1 MGLAISR
8 AGRRGASAGPGR
20 GRPALAPLF
29 AALLAG
35 GLAFEATGEP
45 ATPST
50 TSTPE
55 SPAAGERDPFA
66 GVESMTVWGVETGYV
81 PTLEGASTSLIVF
94 DDFVAENKSLAD
106 TLSEAAG
113 VSVRRFGGIADRSEL
128 SIRGATPSQS
138 VVTIDGIRANSIL
151 TGGLDLSQSCVPLLE
166 SVEVTKGAGGLT
178 EGSGAIGG
186 VVNLVTRSGS
196 AGPTTRGQLS
206 GGAFDTWTG
215 SLLHAGDWKELDYA
229 AGYCGLSTRGDFE
242 FARPV
247 VRSDGVVTR
256 FEPDT
261 ATRINNE
268 RVIHNVNLALGVPLG
283 RGQLRLTNVASYASG
298 GEPGLDS
305 GDGPTA
311 GQLRHAHSRNLSQ
324 LAQLRWEGPSPTGL
338 GEEAS
343 VAVFDRFQRARFRDP
358 DADFTAPI
366 DLDTRLATIG
376 LRARDRWT
384 VPILDRLPVTHLGFD
399 VSNDRLRS
407 NDRNGRSRTN
417 LGAYLGETIPLL
429 PERLDLIG
437 AARLDWTGDFDP
449 KLLPDVAL
457 VATPANWIRL
467 KTQFVGSYRAP
478 TFDELYHPDR
488 GYIRGNPDLDP
499 EQAWTINGGV
509 ELDLAK
515 LGPFSALHLELEG
528 FRREIDESITW
539 ILISP
544 RTIAPINTGPAR
556 STGFELGFSFEL
568 TRFVGI
574 SLNHTFIDSERE
586 QTGEKLP
593 GQARH
598 DTFARLRI
606 GPEASWKLVAELQH
620 VSTIPVSEGGSRV
633 LPSRLVAN
641 LSASYDLAK
650 LRFVRFA
657 RPRAVWVFFD
667 LNNVSD
673 EAVRDSVSFPQPG
686 RNATAGIDLRW

>member
-1 MGLAISR
+1 V
-8 AGRRGASAGPGR
+8 PCGR
-20 GRPALAPLF
+20 GRPALAPVF
-29 AALLAG
+29 VALLAG
-35 GLAFEATGEP
+35 GLAFEAAGEP
-45 ATPST
+45 ASAP
-50 TSTPE
+50 
-55 SPAAGERDPFA
+55 AGERDPFA
-66 GVESMTVWGVETGYV
+66 GVESMTVFGVETGFV
-81 PTLEGASTSLIVF
+81 PTLEGASTSRIAF

-106 TLSEAAG
+106 SLSEAGG
-113 VSVRRFGGIADRSEL
+113 VSVRRFGGVADRSEV

-186 VVNLVTRSGS
+186 VVNLVTRTGS
-196 AGPTTRGQLS
+196 DEPTTRGQFS
-206 GGAFDTWTG
+206 GGAFDTYTG
-215 SLLHAGDWKELDYA
+215 SLLHADAWKGLDYA

-256 FEPDT
+256 FQPDT

-268 RVIHNVNLALGVPLG
+268 RVLHNANLSLGTPLG
-283 RGQLRLTNVASYASG
+283 RGRIRVLDVASYSSG

-311 GQLRHAHSRNLSQ
+311 GQLRRAHSRNLSNLVQ
-324 LAQLRWEGPSPTGL
+324 ARWDGASPTGL

-343 VAVFDRFQRARFRDP
+343 VALFNRFQRARFLDP
-358 DADFTAPI
+358 DADFSAPI
-366 DLDTRLATIG
+366 DLDTRLSTTG
-376 LRARDRWT
+376 LRVRDRWT
-384 VPILDRLPVTHLGFD
+384 LPVLDRLPVTHLGFD
-399 VSNDRLRS
+399 VSSDLLRS

-417 LGAYLGETIPLL
+417 LGAYLGETIPIL
-429 PERLDLIG
+429 PDRLDLIG

-457 VATPANWIRL
+457 VATPADWLRI
-467 KTQFVGSYRAP
+467 KAQFVGSYRAP

-488 GYIRGNPDLDP
+488 GYIRGNPALKP
-499 EQAWTINGGV
+499 EEAWTVNGGI

-515 LGPFSALHLELEG
+515 LGPFSALHLELAG
-528 FRREIDESITW
+528 FHRAIDESITW

-544 RTIAPINTGPAR
+544 RTIAPINTGAAR
-556 STGFELGFSFEL
+556 STGFELGFSVEL
-568 TRFVGI
+568 TRFVGL
-574 SLNHTFIDSERE
+574 SLNHTFIDSERDR
-586 QTGEKLP
+586 TGEKLP

-633 LPSRLVAN
+633 LPSRIVAN

-650 LRFVRFA
+650 LRFVRLA
-657 RPRAVWVFFD
+657 RPRAVWIFFD

-673 EAVRDSVSFPQPG
+673 EAVRDSISFPQPG
-686 RNATAGIDLRW
+686 RNATAGIDFRW